1 MVIKLMIQEIQFNS
15 TNIYGQPT
23 MCKVLGKCQLLGVK
37 MPKAAGLDF
46 SKSLDKA
53 SHNPVMDKV
62 RRVSGTGAL

>member
-1 MVIKLMIQEIQFNS
+1 
-15 TNIYGQPT
+15 

-37 MPKAAGLDF
+37 MPKAVGLDF

-53 SHNPVMDKV
+53 SHNPVVMDKV